1 MRRGILGGSFDPVH
15 YGHLLLAEC
24 CRESCLLD
32 EVWFVP
38 AALAPHKQQAPP
50 TDAGKRVEM
59 LRLGIAGHP
68 SFQVSLLELE
78 RGGVSYTV
86 ETLEQMRE
94 EDSAVELFLLLGA
107 DSLRDFPTWRS
118 CRRICEL
125 ARIVAVRRGTDPAPD
140 WQPLRAFLGADAAD
154 VLRGDEVEM
163 PRIDFSS
170 SSIRSSVA
178 ASRSI
183 RYRTP
188 RAVEKYIETQGLYRS
203 AVAGSG
209 S

>member
-24 CRESCLLD
+24 CRESCSLD

-38 AALAPHKQQAPP
+38 AAVAPHKQQFRA
-50 TDAGKRVEM
+50 TAAGKRVEM

-68 SFQVSLLELE
+68 AFQVSLIELD

-86 ETLEQMRE
+86 DTLEQMRR
-94 EDSAVELFLLLGA
+94 EDSAAELFLLLGG
-107 DSLRDFPTWRS
+107 DSLRDFPTWRA

-125 ARIVAVRRGTDPAPD
+125 ARIVAVRRGTDPAPN
-140 WQPLRAFLGADAAD
+140 WEPLREFLGAESSDL
-154 VLRGDEVEM
+154 LRGHEVEM

-170 SSIRSSVA
+170 SAIRDAVA
-178 ASRSI
+178 AGHSI

-188 RAVEKYIETQGLYRS
+188 RAVEKYIETQRLYRP
-203 AVAGSG
+203 AVP
-209 S
+209 